1 MVLPSAKESVMITS
15 LLQVEGLESDPK
27 LKMYLYIDENFVYK
41 TRTYHGSSNLPI
53 NLEID
58 M

>member
-1 MVLPSAKESVMITS
+1 MITS

-27 LKMYLYIDENFVYK
+27 LKMYLYIDENFAYK